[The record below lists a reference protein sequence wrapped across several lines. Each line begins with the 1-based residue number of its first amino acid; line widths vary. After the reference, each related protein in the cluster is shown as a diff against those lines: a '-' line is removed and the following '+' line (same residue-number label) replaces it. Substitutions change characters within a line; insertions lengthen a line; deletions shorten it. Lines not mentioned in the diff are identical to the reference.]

1 MKRFEVDSD
10 IKNDKDNYASRM
22 HDMCEF
28 LAPYRKHIAH
38 ILDVDYINKKYFYAG
53 GKFVGSKSNIKKAE
67 YVAKYEELLAVVK
80 MVLAGEFQLTREE
93 KEEENQKNQIF
104 AQISEQLKRLYKYQR
119 YIVNNVDIYN
129 DRRFD
134 EAQRIIRIIEVRRE
148 RRLIKSDFK
157 AGISLD
163 ECLQRLNDVKE
174 MVKTFVEE
182 YKEELRDL
190 LPSHSTASNFTTIAP
205 VSHSTAF
212 NSNKHANSMNSE
224 HGHLLS
230 VLLESKAK
238 EAIYHI
244 RIKRGAYSRLI
255 NCYYS
260 FDSS

>member
-1 MKRFEVDSD
+1 MKRFEVYSD
-10 IKNDKDNYASRM
+10 TKNDKSDYSSRM
-22 HDMCEF
+22 QDMCEF

-53 GKFVGSKSNIKKAE
+53 GKFVSTKSNIKKAE
-67 YVAKYEELLAVVK
+67 YIARYKELLAVVK

-104 AQISEQLKRLYKYQR
+104 AQISEQLKRLHKYQR
-119 YIVNNVDIYN
+119 YIVNTVDIYS

-134 EAQRIIRIIEVRRE
+134 EVQRIIRIIEIRTE

-157 AGISLD
+157 AGVSLD

-190 LPSHSTASNFTTIAP
+190 LPSNSTASHFTTIAT

-244 RIKRGAYSRLI
+244 RTKRGAYSRLV
-255 NCYYS
+255 NCCYS

>member
-10 IKNDKDNYASRM
+10 IKNDKSDYSSRM
-22 HDMCEF
+22 QDMCEF

-53 GKFVGSKSNIKKAE
+53 GKFVSTKSNIKKSE
-67 YVAKYEELLAVVK
+67 YVARYKELLAVVK

-104 AQISEQLKRLYKYQR
+104 AQISEQLKRLHKYQR
-119 YIVNNVDIYN
+119 YIVNTVDIYSN
-129 DRRFD
+129 RRFD
-134 EAQRIIRIIEVRRE
+134 EVQRIIRIIEVRRE

-190 LPSHSTASNFTTIAP
+190 LPSNSTASHFTTIATA
-205 VSHSTAF
+205 SHSTAF
-212 NSNKHANSMNSE
+212 NSNKHANDINSE
-224 HGHLLS
+224 HGRLLS
-230 VLLESKAK
+230 VLLKLKAK

-244 RIKRGAYSRLI
+244 RTKRGAYSRLV
-255 NCYYS
+255 NCCYS